1 MSRTTLV
8 EVSYYESRAR
18 KTVESIIDAGSG
30 EAVVSYD
37 GPDYG
42 TLILNG
48 PKIAMRLERVQSFSI
63 SYVDK

>member
-1 MSRTTLV
+1 MSRTALV
-8 EVSYYESRAR
+8 KISYYESIDR

-30 EAVVSYD
+30 EVVVSYD

-48 PKIAMRLERVQSFSI
+48 PQIAMRLDHVQSFSI